1 MRIVRFL
8 IAYGVFSTFG
18 IVVSLFVAQNT
29 QPAQGV
35 FFGQE
40 VSPNLAWMILGAAA
54 CGFFVALVLLVPGRI
69 AAAFHIWGLH
79 REAREFEEHL
89 AVQGE
94 RREQLL
100 ANHEWLLAGHER
112 LLHAYHRAM
121 TELDRV
127 TNECHALGAKLSA
140 ASAANTAANTAANA
154 TGSDI
159 NYKRPPARASLPT
172 AILEPQPTRRS
183 PGSYATPP
191 IARPVTPPLVP
202 LVPPAA
208 PSVAPAVAP
217 PIPAPPIP
225 APPIPPIIP
234 PVPPVAPRATYPP
247 DPLLASP
254 GPLFERAL
262 SDRVESHPVLDT

>member
-1 MRIVRFL
+1 MRIGRVL

-29 QPAQGV
+29 QPERLT

-40 VSPNLAWMILGAAA
+40 VSTNLAWIMLEAAA

-100 ANHEWLLAGHER
+100 ANHEWLLAGHEP

-121 TELDRV
+121 TEPDRV
-127 TNECHALGAKLSA
+127 THEWHALGAKLSD
-140 ASAANTAANTAANA
+140 ASAANTSANTA
-154 TGSDI
+154 
-159 NYKRPPARASLPT
+159 
-172 AILEPQPTRRS
+172 
-183 PGSYATPP
+183 
-191 IARPVTPPLVP
+191 
-202 LVPPAA
+202 
-208 PSVAPAVAP
+208 
-217 PIPAPPIP
+217 
-225 APPIPPIIP
+225 
-234 PVPPVAPRATYPP
+234 
-247 DPLLASP
+247 
-254 GPLFERAL
+254 
-262 SDRVESHPVLDT
+262 

>member
-29 QPAQGV
+29 QPERLT

-40 VSPNLAWMILGAAA
+40 VSTNLAWIMLGAAA

-100 ANHEWLLAGHER
+100 SHHEWLLVGHER
-112 LLHAYHRAM
+112 LLRAYERAM
-121 TELDRV
+121 AELDHM
-127 TNECHALGAKLSA
+127 TNECNALGAKLA
-140 ASAANTAANTAANA
+140 AA
-154 TGSDI
+154 TTTNVTGRAGSGSDA
-159 NYKRPPARASLPT
+159 RRLPAHSSLPT
-172 AILEPQPTRRS
+172 AILEPRRPRRS
-183 PGSYATPP
+183 AVSPATPP
-191 IARPVTPPLVP
+191 HA
-202 LVPPAA
+202 PPATPSTVSPGTLASA
-208 PSVAPAVAP
+208 PSVASSVAP
-217 PIPAPPIP
+217 PPTASPTTPPI
-225 APPIPPIIP
+225 
-234 PVPPVAPRATYPP
+234 
-247 DPLLASP
+247 
-254 GPLFERAL
+254 
-262 SDRVESHPVLDT
+262 